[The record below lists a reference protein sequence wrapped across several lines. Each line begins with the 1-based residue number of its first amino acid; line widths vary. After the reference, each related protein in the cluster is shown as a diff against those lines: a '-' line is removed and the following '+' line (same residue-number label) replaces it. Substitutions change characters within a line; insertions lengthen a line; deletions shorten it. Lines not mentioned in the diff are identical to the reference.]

1 MQAEKEDELLR
12 RVAIENAKSILQAR
26 QRVEEELLR
35 AKEALERKTEELARS
50 LVMLRATLE
59 STTDGIVVTDAA
71 GNVTGYNRRYEQMW
85 GIPVAMMETASHQ
98 ELVERNSQHFEN
110 PAAFRAKIQ
119 AIYDNSR
126 AETFDQLS
134 FADGRTFELFSRIQ
148 FVDGQAVGRVWSF
161 RDITERRRTEDAL
174 RVVAIENARLYEAAQ
189 TAAEERT
196 RLLENERVAR
206 SEAERMS
213 QMKDEFLASLSHELR
228 TPLSAILGWTHILRR
243 GAKSEADLERGIST
257 IERNAR
263 TQAQLIEDLLDMS
276 RITSGKLR
284 LDVQSVEPVAFIESA
299 VETMRP
305 AAEAKGIRLEKILDP
320 AAGPISGDP
329 NRLQQIVWNL
339 LSNAIKFTPKAG
351 RVQVVLQR
359 VESHIE
365 IHVADS
371 GMGIKPAFLAHVFDR
386 FRQADASTTR
396 SFGGLGLG
404 LAIVKQLVEMHG
416 GTVSATS
423 DGEGCGATFSV
434 RLPLVAVHS
443 GKHDARRVYPSML
456 LREAKEFPV
465 VDLSGVSILV
475 VDDEAD
481 GRDLVKRVLE
491 GCGAQ
496 VFTAGAADEALAL
509 LERERPQLLVSDI
522 GMPLVDGFELLRRIR
537 ALGPSRGGALP
548 AIALTAFAHAEDRA
562 QALHAGFVVHV
573 SKPVEPFELIA
584 TVASVA
590 GRAGRNP
597 E

>member
-1 MQAEKEDELLR
+1 VQAETEDELLR
-12 RVAIENAKSILQAR
+12 RVATENAKSILVAH
-26 QRVEEELLR
+26 QRAEEELLR

-50 LVMLRATLE
+50 LSMMRATLE
-59 STTDGIVVTDAA
+59 STTDGILVTDAA
-71 GNVTGYNRRYEQMW
+71 GNVTGCNQRYEQMW
-85 GIPVAMMETASHQ
+85 GIPRAVMEAGSHQ
-98 ELVERNSQHFEN
+98 QLVEKNSRQFAD
-110 PAAFRAKIQ
+110 PAAFCAQIH
-119 AIYDNSR
+119 AVDDNSH
-126 AETFDQLS
+126 AETFDLLS
-134 FADGRTFELFSRIQ
+134 LADGRTLELFTKLQ
-148 FVDGQAVGRVWSF
+148 LVDGQIVGRVWSF

-174 RVVAIENARLYEAAQ
+174 RAVAIDNARLYEAAQ

-196 RLLENERVAR
+196 RLLESERVAR
-206 SEAERMS
+206 NEAERMS

-243 GAKSEADLERGIST
+243 GAKSPADVERGIST

-263 TQAQLIEDLLDMS
+263 IQAQLIEDLLDMS

-284 LDVQSVEPVAFIESA
+284 LDVQSVEPAAFIESA

-329 NRLQQIVWNL
+329 SRLQQIVWNL

-351 RVQVVLQR
+351 SVQVVLQR

-365 IHVADS
+365 IHVADT
-371 GMGIKPAFLAHVFDR
+371 GMGIKQEFLAHVFDR
-386 FRQADASTTR
+386 FRQADASSTR

-416 GTVSATS
+416 GTVVANS
-423 DGEGCGATFSV
+423 DGEGRGATFSV
-434 RLPLVAVHS
+434 RLPLVAVNT
-443 GKHDARRVYPSML
+443 GRYDPRRVSPKTA
-456 LREAKEFPV
+456 LRESTEFPV
-465 VDLSGVSILV
+465 VDLSGIRILV

-491 GCGAQ
+491 GCGAE
-496 VFTAGAADEALAL
+496 VFTAGAADEALAM

-522 GMPLVDGFELLRRIR
+522 GMPQVDGFELLRRIR
-537 ALGPSRGGALP
+537 ALGPDKGGQIR
-548 AIALTAFAHAEDRA
+548 AIALTAFARAEDRT
-562 QALHAGFVVHV
+562 QALHGGFVVHV

-590 GRAGRNP
+590 GRAGGSLK
-597 E
+597 